1 MVNPLA
7 QTVSHRYTGETVT
20 FLETASQTNGAH
32 LLIEVKLPPHGDGP
46 PLHTHDVFTESFE
59 CVKGQLTLK
68 YETNKNELH
77 LQVGETFTAPIGVPH
92 TFLNRSSEELIFR
105 VKLTPPRHFEESMRI
120 HYGLM
125 IDGLTDKKGN
135 PKSIAHTA
143 LILTLQNTRI
153 VGIPVK
159 LQRFFFDRLVRRN
172 LKKGTYKSLEKY
184 IGKPVE
190 SMQIFES

>member
-1 MVNPLA
+1 MSIDLA
-7 QTVSHRYTGETVT
+7 KTVSHRYTGETVT
-20 FLETASQTNGAH
+20 FLETATETNGSH

-59 CVKGQLTLK
+59 CIAGQLTLK
-68 YETNKNELH
+68 YQTNKNEIH
-77 LQVGETFTAPIGVPH
+77 LKAGETFTAPIATPH
-92 TFLNRSSEELIFR
+92 TFLNRASEELIFR

-125 IDGLTDKKGN
+125 NDGLTDKKGN

-153 VGIPVK
+153 VGIPIK
-159 LQRFFFDRLVRRN
+159 LQRLIFDKIVRKN
-172 LKKGTYKSLEKY
+172 LKKGKYQSLEKY
-184 IGKPVE
+184 IGKPIADLE
-190 SMQIFES
+190 IFG

>member
-1 MVNPLA
+1 MSIDLS

-20 FLETASQTNGAH
+20 FLETATETNGAH

-59 CVKGQLTLK
+59 CIAGQLTLK
-68 YETNKNELH
+68 YQTNKNEINLKA
-77 LQVGETFTAPIGVPH
+77 GERFTAPIATPH

-125 IDGLTDKKGN
+125 NDGLTDKKGN

-153 VGIPVK
+153 VGIPIK
-159 LQRFFFDRLVRRN
+159 LQRLIFDKIVRKN
-172 LKKGTYKSLEKY
+172 LKKGKYQSLEKY
-184 IGKPVE
+184 IGKSIADLE
-190 SMQIFES
+190 IFG